1 MIAFEL
7 TDEQLN
13 YQKAAREFADAEIRP
28 YAAELDQRQD
38 SSFDW
43 GIVRR
48 LSRINALGLAIPLE
62 YGGLGLDNLTCT
74 VIAEE
79 LGAACPGTTIVA
91 GATWLATTCI
101 NLVGTEGQKRRY
113 FPRLLDERGN
123 LAALA
128 VTEQEAGSDFA
139 SMTTSARREGDS
151 YILNGRKSY
160 ISNAGL
166 ADFYVVFAT
175 SDPKKRHAGLNAFIV
190 DGDSEGLISG
200 EIEEKMGLRASQ
212 TGEVILE
219 NVAVPADNLL
229 GEENAGFLVAMQTLD
244 STRPCLGAVSVGLA
258 KEAFDIALDY
268 SRERKQYGRPIF
280 ENQAIS
286 FMLADMATEIDAAR
300 LLTWRASWLIDQGMD
315 STRASSMCKTYAS
328 EMAEQVC
335 SRAMQILGA
344 NGYTRKWPV
353 EKLFR
358 DAKAFAVFEGTN
370 QIQRIII
377 SSML

>member
-7 TDEQLN
+7 SEQQLD
-13 YQKAAREFADAEIRP
+13 YRRAAREFADSEIRP
-28 YAAELDQRQD
+28 YAAELDRRQD
-38 SSFDW
+38 VSFDW

-48 LSRINALGLAIPLE
+48 LSMINALGLAIPTE
-62 YGGLGLDNLTCT
+62 YGGLGLDNLTCSI
-74 VIAEE
+74 IAEE
-79 LGAACPGTTIVA
+79 LGAACAGTTIVA
-91 GATWLATTCI
+91 GATWLATTSI
-101 NLVGTEGQKRRY
+101 NLVGTEDQKRRY
-113 FPRLLDERGN
+113 FPRLLEERGN

-128 VTEQEAGSDFA
+128 VTEQEAGSDLA
-139 SMTTSARREGDS
+139 SMTTSARKEGDH
-151 YILNGRKSY
+151 YILNGRKAY

-190 DGDSEGLISG
+190 DGDSEGLTGG

-212 TGEVILE
+212 TGEVLLE
-219 NVAVPADNLL
+219 DVAVPADNLL
-229 GEENAGFLVAMQTLD
+229 GEENAGFLVAVQTLD
-244 STRPCLGAVSVGLA
+244 STRPCLGAVCVGLA
-258 KEAFDIALDY
+258 REAFEIALDY
-268 SRERKQYGRPIF
+268 ARERKQYGKPIF

-315 STRASSMCKTYAS
+315 STKASSMCKTYAS

-358 DAKAFAVFEGTN
+358 DAKAFAIFEGTN